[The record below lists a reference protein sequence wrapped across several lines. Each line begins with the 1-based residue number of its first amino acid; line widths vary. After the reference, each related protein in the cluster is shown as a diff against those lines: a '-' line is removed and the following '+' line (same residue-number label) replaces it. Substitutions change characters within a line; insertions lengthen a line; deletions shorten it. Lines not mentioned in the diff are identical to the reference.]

1 MPSAQTQFRK
11 KAPRSRASAP
21 NFVPSF
27 ECQCGEI
34 HRCQNGQLPVGW
46 SVSSGTVFCPA
57 CTLAGIPARVLP
69 RRDGRSDRV
78 RLRGEV
84 IELLREGQRIM
95 PPGAAA
101 RVDWVQRVNA
111 LLTNVSASAA

>member
-11 KAPRSRASAP
+11 KAPRHKAA

-27 ECQCGEI
+27 ECQCGEV
-34 HRCQNGQLPVGW
+34 HHSLNGQLPVSW

-78 RLRGEV
+78 RLRGEL
-84 IELLREGQRIM
+84 IELLREGQHLM

-101 RVDWVQRVNA
+101 RMDWVQRVNT
-111 LLTNVSASAA
+111 LLADVSASAA

>member
-11 KAPRSRASAP
+11 KAPRYKAAS
-21 NFVPSF
+21 FVPSF
-27 ECQCGEI
+27 ECQCGEV
-34 HRCQNGQLPVGW
+34 HRSPEGQLPVGW
-46 SVSSGTVFCPA
+46 SVSAGNVFCLA
-57 CTLAGIPARVLP
+57 CTLAGIPARLLP

-84 IELLREGQRIM
+84 AELLREGQHLM

-101 RVDWVQRVNA
+101 RVDWVRRVKA
-111 LLTNVSASAA
+111 LLDDVKASAA